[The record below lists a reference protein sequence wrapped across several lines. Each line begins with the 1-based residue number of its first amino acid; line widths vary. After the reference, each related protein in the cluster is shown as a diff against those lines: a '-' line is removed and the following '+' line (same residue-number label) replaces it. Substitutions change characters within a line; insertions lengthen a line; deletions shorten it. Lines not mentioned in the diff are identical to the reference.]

1 MSFETVE
8 NVLHIKADSVMT
20 LAMAAVLLLLGYFVR
35 NKVSF
40 LGKYCIP
47 APVVGGFLFMFV
59 TFAGHQSGSF
69 TFDFTNTFQSP
80 FMLAFFTTVGLGASV
95 KLLKKGGVML
105 VADVLYHLRYPERS
119 GHRRGLRC
127 ERTRSLRPAVRRH
140 LHDRRPRRCRRLR
153 RHL

>member
-59 TFAGHQSGSF
+59 TFAGHQTGALPL
-69 TFDFTNTFQSP
+69 TSP
-80 FMLAFFTTVGLGASV
+80 TPSSPPSCWPSSPPWVWAP
-95 KLLKKGGVML
+95 
-105 VADVLYHLRYPERS
+105 VLS
-119 GHRRGLRC
+119 C
-127 ERTRSLRPAVRRH
+127 
-140 LHDRRPRRCRRLR
+140 
-153 RHL
+153 